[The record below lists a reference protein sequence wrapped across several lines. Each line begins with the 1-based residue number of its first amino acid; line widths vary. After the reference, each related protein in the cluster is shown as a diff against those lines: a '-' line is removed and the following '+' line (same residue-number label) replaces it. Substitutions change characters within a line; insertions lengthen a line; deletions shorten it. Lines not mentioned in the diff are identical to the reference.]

1 LWQDDNEDWH
11 EYDTSSQQLIE
22 ESINNKETN
31 SMLLINGRSY
41 TLDFVSMKQFNVQSG
56 HARNVKKVE
65 KRSRRPESSI
75 QADQRFLLW
84 QEESGFYDNFIKQL
98 FFLIYEAHITMEH
111 PLLRSKSL
119 QCILRNVYYARKET
133 LLEILKCIP
142 ISSHL
147 AMLLKDS
154 DLRIVVGC
162 IQLADILM
170 QKLPE
175 IFHLHFRR
183 EGVMHQMRATLS
195 QCLKLSDDGPVPE
208 PAKKEPVVTTPSSG
222 FERFSSVLRRSS
234 NRLKRLLSK
243 RDHNSDSNEEPSSGP
258 AQVSKPPKA
267 KQARVSRRMLK
278 HAQWTVTQSKRLLS
292 AWNFNG
298 SLDSHEAFIHLKNLQ
313 SVTSRLQSKDQ
324 QMLRKALEEL
334 RGLFS
339 SSETCPT
346 SFEIMH
352 CELMPRLLHLL
363 AEECHE
369 RNPLWLSNVHCFLLT
384 FCGLE
389 KSDSCESFKHLIRQ
403 LHMCLNHVE
412 RFPVVSPSLY
422 GSKDVGSM
430 SFLSNRPLNCQL
442 ERHPSDSDFSCK
454 KLDIGLIRIHPL
466 ASIKTVEH
474 FLLSKGCYQK
484 PKAKSHTKQAIHGTK
499 DKTGDD
505 MTPEKCG
512 ETESTHT
519 LELLVGDTVLPYHIT
534 VVEALIQNPSS
545 NFESRAMFP
554 HSFWARTHT
563 IYYRK
568 LESDTVLT
576 ASESPSSAVRG
587 FSSESKHSVGLEVE
601 QLHGNQ
607 KKLKWLCN
615 EIIRSFPQSSEQQY
629 LLLKLIRI
637 LYLLHLH
644 WQLLVSSTSTTSR
657 CGSILSDSD
666 FINHYLASKVARQL
680 QDGLTIVSGHF
691 SWWLT
696 NLPRLCP
703 FLFPFDLRLKLFY
716 TTSFGRER
724 AIIRMQETQADA
736 NDVEGHDKVTPQL
749 EKCKHRIQRQNI
761 LLQTESILKDLSSRK
776 MLEIEYDNEVGTGSG
791 PTMEFYTLVSRELQR
806 TDLHLWRGD
815 TYEAYDSSAETHRQY
830 YMPKNGLFP
839 APLSATASTEEEK
852 QRCHYFHLIGKFLA
866 RTLLD
871 SRLIDMHLSHS
882 FYKWMLEMQD
892 SFTLSDLQDVDPIF
906 ASSYTYLQELVSSE
920 ESDQVQANVESL
932 GLNFTLPGYPDIELK
947 PGGRKMSVTYKNLPE
962 YLELVFDW
970 TMSKGVERQFT
981 ALKNGFNTVFPLHY
995 LSIFHPEEISGLL
1008 CGSQLQMWNIR
1019 ELQEHVKLDHGYTYD
1034 SKVVHCFFQ
1043 ILTNFNRDEQEK
1055 FLQFVTGSP
1064 RLPIG
1069 GFSSL
1074 NPPLTV
1080 VRKSVEQGT
1089 NPDTLLPSVMTCV
1102 NYLKL
1107 PPYNSMEVMKERIL
1121 TALNQGLMSFHLS

>member
-1 LWQDDNEDWH
+1 MPLLHAFTSGIGETLHYLMTEDETPLVGKTMMTRSPSEFSEFINLLSELLPPLPLDGIFEINSEVTLTQKIVWLWQDDNEDWH

-776 MLEIEYDNEVGTGSG
+776 MLEIEYDNEV
-791 PTMEFYTLVSRELQR
+791 TLVS
-806 TDLHLWRGD
+806 
-815 TYEAYDSSAETHRQY
+815 A
-830 YMPKNGLFP
+830 
-839 APLSATASTEEEK
+839 
-852 QRCHYFHLIGKFLA
+852 I
-866 RTLLD
+866 
-871 SRLIDMHLSHS
+871 
-882 FYKWMLEMQD
+882 
-892 SFTLSDLQDVDPIF
+892 
-906 ASSYTYLQELVSSE
+906 
-920 ESDQVQANVESL
+920 NV
-932 GLNFTLPGYPDIELK
+932 P
-947 PGGRKMSVTYKNLPE
+947 
-962 YLELVFDW
+962 
-970 TMSKGVERQFT
+970 
-981 ALKNGFNTVFPLHY
+981 
-995 LSIFHPEEISGLL
+995 
-1008 CGSQLQMWNIR
+1008 
-1019 ELQEHVKLDHGYTYD
+1019 
-1034 SKVVHCFFQ
+1034 
-1043 ILTNFNRDEQEK
+1043 
-1055 FLQFVTGSP
+1055 
-1064 RLPIG
+1064 
-1069 GFSSL
+1069 
-1074 NPPLTV
+1074 
-1080 VRKSVEQGT
+1080 
-1089 NPDTLLPSVMTCV
+1089 
-1102 NYLKL
+1102 
-1107 PPYNSMEVMKERIL
+1107 
-1121 TALNQGLMSFHLS
+1121 